1 MSTAQPPVPV
11 LPGTTG
17 SELTAG
23 KLPQRAVPA
32 VYGVAALAAVGLALA
47 GMNRALAI
55 VLAANAGANFA
66 SEPVAMRWLAWSEL
80 PWPAAK

>member
-32 VYGVAALAAVGLALA
+32 VYGVAALAAVG
-47 GMNRALAI
+47 
-55 VLAANAGANFA
+55 VFV
-66 SEPVAMRWLAWSEL
+66 SEDRT
-80 PWPAAK
+80 